1 MRMMMRMMKI
11 DKYDGENEY
20 HLVTKKNTHL
30 LMPLTMYD
38 NDDEN
43 FDQDND
49 EHDEND

>member
-1 MRMMMRMMKI
+1 MVRM
-11 DKYDGENEY
+11 N
-20 HLVTKKNTHL
+20 TTWWQKNTHL